1 MKAKL
6 TKLITEYENALVAS
20 TGRRKKEYIGCVG
33 DIELKRY
40 YTAKKFSSTR
50 GWYDLYDIRFPDGA
64 LFCVEEEQLEI
75 YED

>member
-6 TKLITEYENALVAS
+6 TKLITDYESTLVAS
-20 TGRRKKEYIGCVG
+20 TGRRKKDYIGHIG
-33 DIELKRY
+33 DIQVTRY
-40 YTAKKFSSTR
+40 YSTKKFSSTS
-50 GWYDLYDIRFPDGA
+50 GWYDLYDIKFPDGA